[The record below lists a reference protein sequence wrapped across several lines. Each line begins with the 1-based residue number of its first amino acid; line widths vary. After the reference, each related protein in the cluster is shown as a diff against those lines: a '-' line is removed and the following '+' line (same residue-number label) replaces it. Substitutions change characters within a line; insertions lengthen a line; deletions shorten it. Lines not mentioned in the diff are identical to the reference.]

1 MRLDIDSSG
10 QVTSRLVVERAETLE
25 VLRRD
30 AGELQRAFQDAGL
43 KTSDNGLQF
52 ALRDQNFAGRNDH
65 AASPWH
71 ARVIVPDGS
80 VGAIDT
86 LRDDGRVYRSGGIDI
101 RV

>member
-1 MRLDIDSSG
+1 M
-10 QVTSRLVVERAETLE
+10 VERAETLE

-52 ALRDQNFAGRNDH
+52 ALRDQNFAGRDDH

-86 LRDDGRVYRSGGIDI
+86 LPDHGRVYRSGGIDI

>member
-1 MRLDIDSSG
+1 MAACSVRAAASISG
-10 QVTSRLVVERAETLE
+10 FNGERHVSRSNHA
-25 VLRRD
+25 
-30 AGELQRAFQDAGL
+30 
-43 KTSDNGLQF
+43 DNGLQF

-86 LRDDGRVYRSGGIDI
+86 LPDHGRVYRSGGIDI